1 MTDIVRDSIKEY
13 FPVDANNNYNVDVI
27 INFFI
32 SLRDDARAAGMIENT
47 GIFSFD
53 YDNVELHFKRAMTED
68 EMDEMDES
76 EERAEYKRLKAKFE
90 GVK

>member
-1 MTDIVRDSIKEY
+1 MTGIVRDSIKEY

-68 EMDEMDES
+68 EMDES
-76 EERAEYKRLKAKFE
+76 EERAEYQRLKAKFE